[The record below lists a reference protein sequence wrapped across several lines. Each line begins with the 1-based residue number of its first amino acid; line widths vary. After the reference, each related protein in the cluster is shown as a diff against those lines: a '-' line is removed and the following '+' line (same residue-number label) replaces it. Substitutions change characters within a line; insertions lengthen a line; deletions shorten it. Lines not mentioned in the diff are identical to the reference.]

1 MKSDKDTGKES
12 SFESAL
18 ARLEEIVKEMDS
30 GELDLDKMVS
40 HFEEGSKLIKTCS
53 AKLNEVES
61 KIEKIVKRGD
71 ELVAEDFEDESAP
84 EVNIGTPSPN
94 V

>member
-1 MKSDKDTGKES
+1 MKNDKDTGDDS

-53 AKLNEVES
+53 SKLNEVES
-61 KIEKIVKRGD
+61 KIEKIVKRGE
-71 ELVAEDFEDESAP
+71 ELVTEDFESD
-84 EVNIGTPSPN
+84 VSP
-94 V
+94 